1 MPNIADLNIVFR
13 GAGDVASGAALRLY
27 NAGLR
32 RIIML
37 EIPRPMAV
45 RRTVSFSEAVYD
57 GEVTVEG
64 VRAKLAVSSTD
75 IPALW
80 KEEVLPVLVDPEG
93 LLIRNMKPDVVIEAT
108 IAKRNIGV
116 SMADAPLVIG
126 VGPGFTA
133 GKDVHCVIETNRG
146 FTMGRLYRSGSA
158 APNTGNPGIV
168 MGYSVERVLRAP
180 CSGRFETNLDIGDRV
195 EAGASVG
202 TVNGQPVISQI
213 GGILRGL
220 LRAGLDVEKGAK
232 MGDVEPRD
240 DIGFNRC
247 SDKGMA
253 VGGALLEAIIAY
265 ALNREPNCREA

>member
-116 SMADAPLVIG
+116 SMADAP
-126 VGPGFTA
+126 
-133 GKDVHCVIETNRG
+133 
-146 FTMGRLYRSGSA
+146 
-158 APNTGNPGIV
+158 TGH
-168 MGYSVERVLRAP
+168 RR
-180 CSGRFETNLDIGDRV
+180 
-195 EAGASVG
+195 
-202 TVNGQPVISQI
+202 
-213 GGILRGL
+213 
-220 LRAGLDVEKGAK
+220 RAGLYRRKRR
-232 MGDVEPRD
+232 PLRH
-240 DIGFNRC
+240 
-247 SDKGMA
+247 
-253 VGGALLEAIIAY
+253 
-265 ALNREPNCREA
+265 

>member
-80 KEEVLPVLVDPEG
+80 KD
-93 LLIRNMKPDVVIEAT
+93 
-108 IAKRNIGV
+108 
-116 SMADAPLVIG
+116 
-126 VGPGFTA
+126 
-133 GKDVHCVIETNRG
+133 
-146 FTMGRLYRSGSA
+146 
-158 APNTGNPGIV
+158 
-168 MGYSVERVLRAP
+168 
-180 CSGRFETNLDIGDRV
+180 
-195 EAGASVG
+195 
-202 TVNGQPVISQI
+202 
-213 GGILRGL
+213 
-220 LRAGLDVEKGAK
+220 
-232 MGDVEPRD
+232 
-240 DIGFNRC
+240 
-247 SDKGMA
+247 
-253 VGGALLEAIIAY
+253 
-265 ALNREPNCREA
+265 

>member
-232 MGDVEPRD
+232 WVMWNLVTISGSTDALTRAWQSAEP
-240 DIGFNRC
+240 C
-247 SDKGMA
+247 WKPS
-253 VGGALLEAIIAY
+253 LLM
-265 ALNREPNCREA
+265 R